1 MEYRNKDSYLWS
13 VLPLTG
19 LTEITTFSTSTSNFP
34 NTPLRKSR
42 SFGIPYEG
50 DYRGNTNLR
59 VLNFTTS
66 PNGPITS
73 DPRNVTNATTGPI
86 LYAFSASAI
95 LRFKWKT
102 IGAPKDVTIGAPK
115 GAKIGFYTSNW
126 LSTSSNQDKYYLF
139 PTDRGISLFNTNKG
153 EFYTT
158 GFTIFSVITE
168 GSFAL
173 ELEVSYCNP
182 KSITL
187 PQLSLYIPTV
197 FAEWCDKVIATQELI
212 DSVQGLV
219 LIRPLPKY
227 FAETVTRLA
236 YLESTAINL
245 IFTSTLLI
253 NNLSAT
259 KLIRTV
265 EFSNLPTI
273 RSDDIR
279 ILGYDANVVNQ
290 GWSAGSALNFSMGVK
305 SITIPGT
312 NVFSIVSVDV
322 ERSFKIQVPF
332 YNTTY
337 SVRRETGVYGK
348 LNVLTF
354 FDDYSIRNQ
363 PCGFQIPGSI
373 FHTDI
378 TGLYEETK
386 SYSFTTNIEA
396 NVESICLRFYG
407 FQIYKQSGNVLTQP
421 LLSEIIIRRMKIDF
435 YEITI

>member
-19 LTEITTFSTSTSNFP
+19 ITAITTFSTSENNFP
-34 NTPLRKSR
+34 NTPLRKTR
-42 SFGIPYEG
+42 CFGIPYVTDAVYREG

-66 PNGPITS
+66 PNGPITC
-73 DPRNVTNATTGPI
+73 DPRNITNATTGPI
-86 LYAFSASAI
+86 LYAFSATSI
-95 LRFKWKT
+95 LHFKWTAIDSGKP
-102 IGAPKDVTIGAPK
+102 IS
-115 GAKIGFYTSNW
+115 KIGFYTSNW
-126 LSTSSNQDKYYLF
+126 LSNSNNQDKYYLF
-139 PTDRGISLFNTNKG
+139 PTDRGISMFGKQRG

-158 GFTIFSVITE
+158 GFTMFSVITE

-173 ELEVSYCNP
+173 KLEVSYHNP
-182 KSITL
+182 KSLTI
-187 PQLSLYIPTV
+187 PKLSLYTPTV
-197 FAEWCDKVIATQELI
+197 FAKWCNEVIATQELI
-212 DSVQGLV
+212 DSVKGLV

-227 FAETVTRLA
+227 FAETIARLA
-236 YLESTAINL
+236 YLETTAINL
-245 IFTSTLLI
+245 IFTNTLLT
-253 NNLSAT
+253 NKLTTTN
-259 KLIRTV
+259 LIRTV

-305 SITIPGT
+305 SITVPGT
-312 NVFSIVSVDV
+312 NVFSIVSVEV

-337 SVRRETGVYGK
+337 LVRRENGVYGK

-354 FDDYSIRNQ
+354 FNDYSIRNQ
-363 PCGFQIPGSI
+363 PCGFVIPAST

-386 SYSFTTNIEA
+386 LYSFTTNIEA

-407 FQIYKQSGNVLTQP
+407 FQIYRQSGNVLTQTV
-421 LLSEIIIRRMKIDF
+421 SDSVIIRRMKIDF